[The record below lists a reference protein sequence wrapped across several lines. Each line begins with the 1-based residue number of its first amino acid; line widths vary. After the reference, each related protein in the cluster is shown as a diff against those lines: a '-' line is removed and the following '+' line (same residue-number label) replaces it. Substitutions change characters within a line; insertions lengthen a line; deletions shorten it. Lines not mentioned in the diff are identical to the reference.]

1 MPTNGAYSRTEQRV
15 LRNSFMKTVIFDELA
30 NQYIRECLLGGSVL
44 AEKAESIDLS
54 RGVTF
59 ADLPDRVSEETI
71 QFKTGGLF
79 DLGEAREAEERVATE
94 IVNYLAQGADRCVTF
109 DDRVHDPGGRFI
121 EHAFYFHCQGQV
133 FLYADR
139 YRSSKATEIKALM
152 RMANPWPFVALLTR
166 WTQKPD
172 FTRGSEISVSDV
184 MQLAENI
191 EGVIVN
197 AWDDEGYL
205 IWRKQVDKVT
215 AL

>member
-1 MPTNGAYSRTEQRV
+1 
-15 LRNSFMKTVIFDELA
+15 MKTAILDERV
-30 NQYIRECLLGGSVL
+30 NEYIRECLLRGSIV
-44 AEKAESIDLS
+44 AEKTAAIDLG

-59 ADLPDRVSEETI
+59 AYLPDRVSEEAT

-79 DLGEAREAEERVATE
+79 DLGEAREAEERVAAE
-94 IVNYLAQGADRCVTF
+94 IASYLNEGTDRCVIF

-139 YRSSKATEIKALM
+139 YISSKATEIKALM
-152 RMANPWPFVALLTR
+152 RVANPWPFVALLTR